1 MSVRSQLCF
10 IACARLLVLD
20 CSGATA
26 ASEAQAAF
34 ACIVGVGYVTLS
46 RDLVKISVLRVERE
60 NYPRRE
66 LPLRRERTT
75 R

>member
-34 ACIVGVGYVTLS
+34 ACIVGVGYSTRDSS
-46 RDLVKISVLRVERE
+46 RDLVKISVLRAGE
-60 NYPRRE
+60 RE
-66 LPLRRERTT
+66 LPLGRERTT